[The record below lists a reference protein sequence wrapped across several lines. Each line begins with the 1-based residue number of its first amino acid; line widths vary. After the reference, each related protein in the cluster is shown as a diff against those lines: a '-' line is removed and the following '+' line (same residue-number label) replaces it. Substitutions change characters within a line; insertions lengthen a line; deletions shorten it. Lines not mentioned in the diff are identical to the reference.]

1 MIGYEKEKGVVVVV
15 VVVVVVF
22 STVLWVFFFFFLSL
36 LWFLRVLRLR
46 LVMRVKKKKERG
58 ERRCTFHCVR
68 CMYTESSK
76 KKKVLSLF
84 IIAKDREKGKL
95 R

>member
-15 VVVVVVF
+15 F
-22 STVLWVFFFFFLSL
+22 YGALGFLLFFFL

-46 LVMRVKKKKERG
+46 LVMRVKKKEAKG
-58 ERRCTFHCVR
+58 AAPSTAFVVCTLSRV
-68 CMYTESSK
+68 
-76 KKKVLSLF
+76 KKKVLFF
-84 IIAKDREKGKL
+84 ITAKDREKGKL